1 MSRADAGLVRALLAE
16 QHPDLA
22 RLPIRHVARG
32 WDNDLFRLGDDL
44 AVRLPHRAQAA
55 PLLAHELAWLPRL
68 APRLPLPVPVPLRAG
83 EPGAGHPWPWSVVP
97 WLPGRSALL
106 HPPTDLGVAASTL
119 GQFFRA
125 LHVPACAEA
134 PRNPF
139 RGTPLR
145 ARLPFLDERL
155 TRLEAEETDLP
166 TARIRQRVAT
176 YAVEPEW
183 PGPPLWLHG
192 DPHAHNMLVD
202 RGRLSAV
209 VDFGDITAG
218 DPASDL
224 GALHSLLPA
233 ESLPGFAAAYGV
245 PLDDPL
251 WRRAAG
257 WAVCLGVAVLGG
269 PDETIRPMGRRLLD
283 RGMSWPHASAAS
295 PRR

>member
-1 MSRADAGLVRALLAE
+1 MSRGDAGLVRALLTE

-22 RLPIRHVARG
+22 QLPVRHVARG

-145 ARLPFLDERL
+145 ARLHSLDERL
-155 TRLEAEETDLP
+155 TRLEVEGTDLP
-166 TARIRQRVAT
+166 TSRIRRLAAA
-176 YAVEPEW
+176 YAQEPEW

-224 GALHSLLPA
+224 GALHSLLPPEA
-233 ESLPGFAAAYGV
+233 LPGFAATYGV
-245 PLDDPL
+245 PLNDPL

-257 WAVCLGVAVLGG
+257 WAICLGIAVLGG
-269 PDETIRPMGRRLLD
+269 PDETIRPMGRRLLE
-283 RGMSWPHASAAS
+283 RGLSWPGASAES
-295 PRR
+295 GQ

>member
-1 MSRADAGLVRALLAE
+1 MSRTDAGIVRALLAE

-83 EPGAGHPWPWSVVP
+83 QPGVGHPWPWSVVP

-106 HPPTDLGVAASTL
+106 DPPIDLADAATTL
-119 GQFFRA
+119 GRFFRA
-125 LHVPACAEA
+125 MHVPAPADA
-134 PRNPF
+134 PPNPL

-145 ARLPFLDERL
+145 ARLPLLEDRL
-155 TRLEAEETDLP
+155 AHLEVEGTDLP
-166 TARIRQRVAT
+166 TARIRRLVAA
-176 YAVEPEW
+176 YAQEPEW
-183 PGPPLWLHG
+183 PGPPVWVHG

-257 WAVCLGVAVLGG
+257 WAVCLGAAVLGG
-269 PDETIRPMGRRLLD
+269 PDETIRPMGRRLLEH
-283 RGMSWPHASAAS
+283 GMSWPGSSAES
-295 PRR
+295 DQ